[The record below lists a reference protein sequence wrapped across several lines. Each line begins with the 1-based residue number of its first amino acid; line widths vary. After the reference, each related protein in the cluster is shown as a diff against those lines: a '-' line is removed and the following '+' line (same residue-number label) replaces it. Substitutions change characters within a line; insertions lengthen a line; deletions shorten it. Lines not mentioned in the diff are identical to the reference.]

1 MKFCLTILHGQ
12 GLETKK
18 ALKATYNEL
27 VAKKASVKV
36 ALAAERA
43 SAEHLDDIASFW
55 NEFINEGE
63 PIVRREPEHPALRR
77 KVESEKTYCEKPEI
91 IYEASESSM
100 IKVKSVNESIPD
112 PDRDD
117 LLDAP
122 LLRSNK
128 SMSTEAESNDLQEQ
142 QWQQSSKHHHKS
154 KGFKGG
160 CGNNRCGGEDMGR
173 VVISAK
179 PAPVAPP
186 LARAEMC

>member
-18 ALKATYNEL
+18 ALKATYNTL

-43 SAEHLDDIASFW
+43 SAEKLDDIASFW

-63 PIVRREPEHPALRR
+63 PLERATESPKLRR
-77 KVESEKTYCEKPEI
+77 GFVSEKINCGKPEI
-91 IYEASESSM
+91 YYEASESSM
-100 IKVKSVNESIPD
+100 IKVKSVNEGIPD
-112 PDRDD
+112 PDRDN
-117 LLDAP
+117 LLDNP
-122 LLRSNK
+122 PLRSNK

-142 QWQQSSKHHHKS
+142 QWQQSSKHHQKS

-160 CGNNRCGGEDMGR
+160 CGGKRSGGEERGK
-173 VVISAK
+173 VIIEAK
-179 PAPVAPP
+179 PAAVVPP

>member
-1 MKFCLTILHGQ
+1 MKFCLTILHSQ

-18 ALKATYNEL
+18 ALKATHSSL

-43 SAEHLDDIASFW
+43 SAEQLDDIASFW

-63 PIVRREPEHPALRR
+63 PVVREAEMPSLRR
-77 KVESEKTYCEKPEI
+77 AIVSEKTYCAKPEI

-100 IKVKSVNESIPD
+100 MKVKSVNEGIPD

-117 LLDAP
+117 LLDNP
-122 LLRSNK
+122 PLRSNK

-142 QWQQSSKHHHKS
+142 QLQQSSKHHHKS

-160 CGNNRCGGEDMGR
+160 CGNNRCGGENKGK
-173 VVISAK
+173 VIIEAK
-179 PAPVAPP
+179 PAPIVPP